1 MKNKIIL
8 FVLSSFLVI
17 GIIIYKNN
25 KGNIDQVPL
34 LNEPISEN
42 ISIEEYL
49 NNNILKPEYGG
60 KVFCVFNKYGS
71 EETNNQISYYLWV
84 YCEEYYKKN
93 EDVLIGSGVSMPVRL
108 NATKNENRIEIE
120 NFQQPIDG
128 EGYSKSIKDM
138 FPEGYAKT
146 AINGFDIS
154 KLSENPKAKAYEFYK
169 AQ

>member
-60 KVFCVFNKYGS
+60 KVFCTFHKYGS
-71 EETNNQISYYLWV
+71 EERDGQIAYYLWV
-84 YCEEYYKKN
+84 I
-93 EDVLIGSGVSMPVRL
+93 L
-108 NATKNENRIEIE
+108 
-120 NFQQPIDG
+120 
-128 EGYSKSIKDM
+128 
-138 FPEGYAKT
+138 
-146 AINGFDIS
+146 
-154 KLSENPKAKAYEFYK
+154 
-169 AQ
+169 